1 MSKSYEYKPPLGFDI
16 RVKKGRGKS
25 REEPQA
31 THNCEWVGCDMPGP
45 HRAPRTPGKLNDYRW
60 FCQTHAREYNRAWNF
75 FEDMSDEEVA
85 EYQAATIVGDRPTWA
100 MSANAWER
108 RGRRKSPPPGFVPG
122 KSRATDRS
130 GRESSGDAYGFLGD
144 DADGAKRPERRHV
157 PKLQKKAL
165 ETLHLDEQASME
177 EVRGRYKELVK
188 RFHPDA
194 NGGDRGAEDR
204 LREVINAYRT
214 LRAANFR

>member
-1 MSKSYEYKPPLGFDI
+1 MSKDYEYKPPLGFDI
-16 RVKKGRGKS
+16 RVKKGRARTAKET
-25 REEPQA
+25 RA
-31 THNCEWVGCDMPGP
+31 THNCEWAGCDKPGP
-45 HRAPRTPGKLNDYRW
+45 HRAPRTPGKLDDYRW

-85 EYQAATIVGDRPTWA
+85 EYQAATLVGDRPTWS
-100 MSANAWER
+100 MSTNAR
-108 RGRRKSPPPGFVPG
+108 DKTGKSRPATGFVPG
-122 KSRATDRS
+122 KSRPSDRA
-130 GRESSGDAYGFLGD
+130 RVKDTGDAYGFLGD
-144 DADGAKRPERRHV
+144 DGVRAAPEPRRQV

-165 ETLHLDEQASME
+165 ETLHLDESATIE
-177 EVRGRYKELVK
+177 DVRQRYKELVK

-204 LREVINAYRT
+204 LRDVINAYRT